1 MHGKVKI
8 SSSNVRGLHDYHK
21 RKDLFN
27 YLRNK
32 NFQICCLQDT
42 HFTESLEPYI
52 RSEWGGNIIYNSY
65 TSNSRGVCILFSNNF
80 EYKIL
85 RTQADGAGNY
95 MIVDMEIEGK
105 QLTLVNIY
113 GPNEDSPEFYRKL
126 ADITEKFENET
137 CILCGDFNLVQDQ
150 EMDTSNY
157 LHINNP
163 KAKECVL
170 NLKEDFNLVYPFRE
184 LKGNEKRYTWRKNNP
199 LKQARLDFFLVSEC
213 FMPSILNVDTL
224 PSYRSDHSTVVLSI
238 KINEFKKGTGL
249 WKFNNSLLKDL
260 EYAKII
266 KECIQQTKSNIWSL
280 CTALN
285 I

>member
-1 MHGKVKI
+1 MCG
-8 SSSNVRGLHDYHK
+8 
-21 RKDLFN
+21 
-27 YLRNK
+27 
-32 NFQICCLQDT
+32 
-42 HFTESLEPYI
+42 P
-52 RSEWGGNIIYNSY
+52 
-65 TSNSRGVCILFSNNF
+65 ILFICFFFVFFFLN
-80 EYKIL
+80 L
-85 RTQADGAGNY
+85 C
-95 MIVDMEIEGK
+95 
-105 QLTLVNIY
+105 
-113 GPNEDSPEFYRKL
+113 GPSPEFYRKI
-126 ADITEKFENET
+126 ADIIEKFENET

-150 EMDTSNY
+150 EMDMSNY

-170 NLKEDFNLVYPFRE
+170 NLKEDFNLVDTFRE

-266 KECIQQTKSNIWSL
+266 KECIQQTKEQYMVPLYNTEYLNDSNNYVQMTISDQL
-280 CTALN
+280 FLEVLLIEIRGKTISYASFKKKSKKHKRRRITKGNKN
-285 I
+285 IGRIG